1 LSSLTIAAV
10 TAILKSKLE
19 NGLVSR
25 GVTPQLGGDATV
37 TALAPD
43 RVGGGAEEKPHL
55 NIFLYSVAPNTG
67 LSAASRQ
74 RTADATR
81 QANTI
86 TPLELH
92 YLVSAYGAQDYQVEI
107 LIGYCLDLM
116 RKSPEWSQESIASAL
131 KALSNPD
138 GGRNVPAALAAM
150 HSNNVAAQIDR
161 VRITPHFMN
170 ADELAKLFSALQSRY
185 RPSIAYRLTVVPAGW
200 D

>member
-74 RTADATR
+74 RTAEATR
-81 QANTI
+81 PANTI

-116 RKSPEWSQESIASAL
+116 RESPEWSQESITSAL

-138 GGRNVPAALAAM
+138 GGRN
-150 HSNNVAAQIDR
+150 DR